1 MSDTTPA
8 AVPAERP
15 QRHFLPIG
23 ILAIATLGL
32 WFWTSRP
39 VETLVPWQR
48 DLAAAQ
54 EQARDQNRLILLEF
68 DSLNC
73 GYCKLMDGEV
83 FSRPEVVPLLEDF
96 IPVRLDMDRFQSEAR
111 RFGVRGVPAFYVLTP
126 AGEVIDSREGAYSF
140 QDFSRFLIAIQAEF
154 RSNAT

>member
-1 MSDTTPA
+1 MSDAYPA

-15 QRHFLPIG
+15 RRHLLPIG
-23 ILAIATLGL
+23 VLAIATLGL
-32 WFWTSRP
+32 WVWTSRP
-39 VETLVPWQR
+39 VETLVPWQH

-54 EQARDQNRLILLEF
+54 EQARDQDRLILLEF

-73 GYCKLMDGEV
+73 GYCKHMDGEV
-83 FSRPEVVPLLEDF
+83 FSRPEVVPLLENF
-96 IPVRLDMDRFQSEAR
+96 IPVRLDMDRFPSEAR
-111 RFGVRGVPAFYVLTP
+111 RFGVRGVPSFYVLTP
-126 AGEVIDSREGAYSF
+126 AGEVIDSREGAWSF